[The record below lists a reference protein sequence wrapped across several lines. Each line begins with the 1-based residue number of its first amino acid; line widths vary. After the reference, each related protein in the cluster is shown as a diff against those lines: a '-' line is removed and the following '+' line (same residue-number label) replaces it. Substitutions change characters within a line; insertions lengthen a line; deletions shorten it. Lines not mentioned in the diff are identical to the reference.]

1 MTLDDFILHKCVQVE
16 KQGEEGVKE
25 EVAVAKEEKEVE
37 EEEEEDD
44 IRVVGGRQQMYVTAV

>member
-1 MTLDDFILHKCVQVE
+1 ME

-37 EEEEEDD
+37 VEEEDD
-44 IRVVGGRQQMYVTAV
+44 IRVVGGRQQMCVTAA

>member
-37 EEEEEDD
+37 EEEDD
-44 IRVVGGRQQMYVTAV
+44 IRVVGGRQQMCVTAA